1 MRYTTAGQQQLFEE
15 NGRRTMHI
23 TRDIIRKDIT
33 YEGSNYSEICSHIN
47 RWKNLFRS
55 KGAKKDNLVALAI
68 LEMNINHI
76 SAIFAI
82 AEMGMKLLVI
92 DKPVTEQTLHMTKMA
107 IFGPVDFALECDV
120 ARNSPLHHEMVM
132 AYSKHVIHESEYDSF
147 LDDAESDIECKPT
160 DQFLL
165 ASTSGT
171 TSRSKPIWFTHEEIY
186 KISQRNIEVF
196 KFESESR
203 VLHTRNMHHASS
215 LLTFLLPALM
225 KSKNHYF
232 AYMFANPT
240 SFLSI
245 CEEEII
251 PHKIDRLLCG
261 NMFDVA
267 KLIES
272 LNNVGGSIP
281 NKILINISG
290 FTVTKVLV
298 DYVKKYNIE
307 FMSHY
312 GSIDTGIP
320 LLLNHITT
328 DYVFEPSR
336 LGVQPDD
343 FYTMETH
350 DGFTEIT
357 CSMWDSSRIIQD
369 NLEKRDGA
377 WYYGGRLD
385 RDPIE
390 NFVSS
395 ITSEYTFVIIDDS
408 RHLVLW
414 EEIDSS
420 KFDNLAI
427 ADIHYLDKETF
438 TVDTKINMDQ
448 LREYLRCTHG
458 R

>member
-1 MRYTTAGQQQLFEE
+1 MR
-15 NGRRTMHI
+15 I
-23 TRDIIRKDIT
+23 TRDIIRKDIS
-33 YEGSNYSEICSHIN
+33 YEGSSYSDICLHIN

-55 KGAKKDNLVALAI
+55 RGAKKGDLVALAI

-120 ARNSPLHHEMVM
+120 ARNSPLHHDMVM
-132 AYSKHVIHESEYDSF
+132 AYSNQIIHESEYDSF
-147 LDDAESDIECKPT
+147 SDDTDSDIECEST
-160 DQFLL
+160 DHFLL

-171 TSRSKPIWFTHEEIY
+171 TSRSKPIWFTHEELY
-186 KISQRNIEVF
+186 KISERNIKVF
-196 KFESESR
+196 KFEPESC

-225 KSKNHYF
+225 GSKNHYF

-240 SFLSI
+240 SFLNI

-251 PHKIDRLLCG
+251 PHRIDRLLCG

-267 KLIES
+267 KLIDS
-272 LNNVGGSIP
+272 LNNIDGVIP
-281 NKILINISG
+281 KKILINISG

-298 DYVKKYNIE
+298 DYVKRYNIE

-320 LLLNHITT
+320 LLLNHITSQ
-328 DYVFEPSR
+328 YEFEASR

-343 FYTMETH
+343 FYGMETR

-357 CSMWDSSRIIQD
+357 CSMWNSPRIIQD
-369 NLEKRDGA
+369 NLEQRDGT

-395 ITSEYTFVIIDDS
+395 ITTEYTFVIVDDS

-414 EEIDSS
+414 EDIDSS
-420 KFDNLAI
+420 KFANLAI

-448 LREYLRCTHG
+448 LREYLRCMLG
-458 R
+458 K

>member
-1 MRYTTAGQQQLFEE
+1 MR
-15 NGRRTMHI
+15 I

-33 YEGSNYSEICSHIN
+33 YEGFTYGEFCSHIN
-47 RWKNLFRS
+47 RWKTLFRS
-55 KGAKKDNLVALAI
+55 RGATRGDLVALAI
-68 LEMNINHI
+68 LEMNLNHV

-120 ARNSPLHHEMVM
+120 ARKSPLHHEMVVT
-132 AYSKHVIHESEYDSF
+132 YSRQIIHESEYIHWQDDSETEIGCE
-147 LDDAESDIECKPT
+147 ESDK
-160 DQFLL
+160 FLL

-171 TSRSKPIWFTHEEIY
+171 TSRSKPIWFTHKELY
-186 KISQRNIEVF
+186 KISKRNVDVF
-196 KFESESR
+196 KFEPDSC

-225 KSKNHYF
+225 GSKKHYF
-232 AYMFANPT
+232 AYMFATTT
-240 SFLSI
+240 SFAQI
-245 CEEEII
+245 CEDEII
-251 PHKIDRLLCG
+251 PQKIDRLLCG

-272 LNNVGGSIP
+272 LNRVNGNIP
-281 NKILINISG
+281 KKILINISG

-320 LLLNHITT
+320 LLLNHITA
-328 DYVFEPSR
+328 DYEFEPSR

-343 FYTMETH
+343 FYVMNNRE
-350 DGFTEIT
+350 GFTEIS
-357 CSMWDSSRIIQD
+357 CDMWESSRIIQD
-369 NLEKRDGA
+369 NLEQRDGV

-395 ITSEYTFVIIDDS
+395 ITSEYTFVLVGDS
-408 RHLVLW
+408 KHLVLW
-414 EEIDSS
+414 EDIDST
-420 KFDNLAI
+420 KFDDLAI
-427 ADIHYLDKETF
+427 AGVHYLDKETF

-448 LREYLRCTHG
+448 LREYLRCTLG
-458 R
+458 K